1 MTYVVLLFSLI
12 TLNIIHT
19 FQCFYCCIEQV
30 SVSWALATVAPS
42 RKIYDS
48 KHGQKAIK
56 TVDTKLCNN
65 IGLFMIG
72 NEALRSMYYFFLRI
86 TAVRYGRPNTT
97 SPNQPPG
104 CILSDIHRHVV
115 KKYLTSSWNIRST
128 YPQIWIL
135 GIAAVNIFHFEVV
148 I

>member
-104 CILSDIHRHVV
+104 CILSNMPQACSKKISNKFMKRQ
-115 KKYLTSSWNIRST
+115 KYLSSNLN
-128 YPQIWIL
+128 L
-135 GIAAVNIFHFEVV
+135 GYCCCQQFSF
-148 I
+148 

>member
-1 MTYVVLLFSLI
+1 MFKVSNKNCRKNCEICSKLTVKHQNDIRRSAVFIDNFEHNSHLSVFLLL
-12 TLNIIHT
+12 
-19 FQCFYCCIEQV
+19 IEQV

-104 CILSDIHRHVV
+104 CILSDM
-115 KKYLTSSWNIRST
+115 
-128 YPQIWIL
+128 P
-135 GIAAVNIFHFEVV
+135 
-148 I
+148 